1 MAQDVQ
7 VAGLRDPLT
16 SGQDPAAG
24 LIQQAG
30 AAVSRFRE
38 GSLEDRVASVAR
50 DAAELADENRTQLAA
65 SSGAFG
71 SGANSPDES
80 AALLGAAEGQS
91 AESLLAARETEVT
104 DQANRV
110 FGRYRRALGQGAT
123 NASAA
128 RIAVEK
134 EMNDL
139 ISSNPA
145 FADSI
150 RTAAARALGQTEF
163 QVLTQDRPRATG
175 STATSQFEKDRQSVM
190 DALDAQATLQNWS
203 PTYKESRTRQA
214 MSDLATRY
222 ELENSN
228 QFFQEG
234 ATFDKNQF
242 TLKVAQVRNRAR
254 LGANALITRGLDAID
269 QSGQAILGEQQVAN
283 LRVQVQSE
291 MNQYRQELEAI
302 MPDTM
307 SQEDRNTN
315 LQAALQPFQQVMTA
329 LEGNRASEVLKS
341 IRGAQQL
348 GTEMA
353 FSELLPFTMGM
364 SDAFGQNYEF
374 VSSQF
379 EPGKFADLVFQNAGA
394 PELREMVNNGEI
406 TREQLPQLISGRI
419 QRARNAAV
427 MGDPNTDWRTLG
439 AGYLGPM
446 TVVPKARRDV
456 DDGYGEVLDSTAAN
470 SPVEVQKQITG
481 TAQLDKF
488 QLNVVNTWATAV
500 DTITDSVRKRV
511 QGRQGQEN
519 YDTYVMATV
528 GPDNRLRYIEYTAVR
543 GRDPDTGED
552 VWRIQGRRPI
562 ENLSNAVSRLTNR
575 YGIGNGKSRSILSH
589 PQLNQSKFQGMA
601 ESDYVQSVQDRINS
615 NRDVPEW
622 ISSVAPAGT
631 VRQEDISESRVAGFF
646 NAVGRAVFGPPA
658 APADQEVEG
667 RVSVQRIKRAVRD
680 LEAGRPQTPA
690 DRKLAEIFATPSA
703 EDLGITEEQLT
714 KLSDEERY
722 RLIADTINERL
733 GE

>member
-1 MAQDVQ
+1 MAQDVE
-7 VAGLRDPLT
+7 VAGLRAPLT
-16 SGQDPAAG
+16 GGQDPAAG
-24 LIQQAG
+24 LLQQAG

-50 DAAELADENRTQLAA
+50 DAAELADENRTQLVA
-65 SSGAFG
+65 SQGGFG
-71 SGANSPDES
+71 SGANSPAES

-150 RTAAARALGQTEF
+150 RTAAARSLGQTEF

-254 LGANALITRGLDAID
+254 LGANALITQGLDAID

-283 LRVQVQSE
+283 IRLQVQGE

-315 LQAALQPFQQVMTA
+315 LQQALQPFQQVMTA

-427 MGDPNTDWRTLG
+427 MGDPNTDWRTVG

-456 DDGYGEVLDSTAAN
+456 DDQYGEVLDSTAAN

-488 QLNVVNTWATAV
+488 QQNVVNTWATAV
-500 DTITDSVRKRV
+500 DTITGSVRERV
-511 QGRQGQEN
+511 QGRQGQDN

-528 GPDNRLRYIEYTAVR
+528 GSDNRLRYVEYTAVR
-543 GRDPDTGED
+543 GTDPDTGED

-575 YGIGNGKSRSILSH
+575 YGVGNGNSRSILSH
-589 PQLNQSKFQGMA
+589 PQLNQSKFQGMSEA
-601 ESDYVQSVQDRINS
+601 DYVQSVQDRING
-615 NRDVPEW
+615 NRTAPEW
-622 ISSVAPAGT
+622 LNSVAPAGS
-631 VRQEDISESRVAGFF
+631 VRQESISEGSVAGFF
-646 NAVGRAVFGPPA
+646 NAVGRAVFGSPA
-658 APADQEVEG
+658 APADQEIEG
-667 RVSVQRIKRAVRD
+667 RVSVQRIKKAVRD
-680 LEAGRPQTPA
+680 LESGRPQTPA
-690 DRKLAEIFATPSA
+690 DRTLAGIFATPNA
-703 EDLGITEEQLT
+703 QDLGVTQEQLNNM
-714 KLSDEERY
+714 SDDERY
-722 RLIADTINERL
+722 RLIADTINNRL